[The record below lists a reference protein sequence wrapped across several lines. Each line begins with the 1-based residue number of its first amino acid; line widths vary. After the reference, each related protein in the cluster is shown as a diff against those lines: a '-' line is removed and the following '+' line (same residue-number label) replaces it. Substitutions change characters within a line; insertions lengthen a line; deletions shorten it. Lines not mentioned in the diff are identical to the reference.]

1 MPLEN
6 FIQVKFMAGNV
17 VSCVNGTTD
26 VHDGGVTFVF
36 DDDVVVYL
44 AQDFVWLSCL
54 FLCSTTDDYRADDGP
69 AA

>member
-1 MPLEN
+1 MP
-6 FIQVKFMAGNV
+6 FIQVKLMAGNV

-26 VHDGGVTFVF
+26 VHDGGVTFVS
-36 DDDVVVYL
+36 DDYVVVYL